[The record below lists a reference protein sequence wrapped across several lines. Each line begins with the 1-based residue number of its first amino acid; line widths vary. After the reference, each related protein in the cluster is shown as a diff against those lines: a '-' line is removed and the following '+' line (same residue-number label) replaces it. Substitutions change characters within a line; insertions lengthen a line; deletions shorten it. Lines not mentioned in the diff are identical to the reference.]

1 MASELC
7 QTIKDI
13 ITCELKIFM
22 INISKRTNDINEY
35 Y

>member
-13 ITCELKIFM
+13 ITCKLKDYTTFECFLFIY
-22 INISKRTNDINEY
+22 KWK
-35 Y
+35 

>member
-7 QTIKDI
+7 HTIKDI
-13 ITCELKIFM
+13 ITCELKIIR
-22 INISKRTNDINEY
+22 INISKKTNGINDY

>member
-7 QTIKDI
+7 QNNKDI
-13 ITCELKIFM
+13 ITCELKIFR
-22 INISKRTNDINEY
+22 INISKKTNDKNDY

>member
-7 QTIKDI
+7 QTFKDI
-13 ITCELKIFM
+13 ITCELKIIR
-22 INISKRTNDINEY
+22 INISKKTNYINEY